1 MRIILGLSW
10 NWFKNT
16 ITIKGEGDDAFR
28 LSSSS
33 GCRYPLEKI
42 NMIYQRFQFHLTP
55 IILCWNP
62 NSSMHRANLTI
73 MTIPVLLLAA
83 TVAISVMVSDD
94 AFARE
99 IFGRQY
105 KSSSSS

>member
-1 MRIILGLSW
+1 MRIILGLGTGA
-10 NWFKNT
+10 KNT

-62 NSSMHRANLTI
+62 NSSMHRANLTMVEDI
-73 MTIPVLLLAA
+73 RA
-83 TVAISVMVSDD
+83 TVQVKQQQLAMS
-94 AFARE
+94 A
-99 IFGRQY
+99 
-105 KSSSSS
+105 